1 MQTHAHLGKKAKLA
15 CAESLG
21 MLGALDPVR
30 VISEPHERNT
40 MILDES
46 TLVVTLMKSH
56 LVRLLRVASSLQV
69 LDSTTFA
76 IQVSL
81 MLSLFPVFKTSSV

>member
-1 MQTHAHLGKKAKLA
+1 
-15 CAESLG
+15 

-30 VISEPHERNT
+30 VIVEQHERKT

-81 MLSLFPVFKTSSV
+81 SIPVCNVETLSRTMDKLQVHCEFGEDQLVV